1 MNSKRVK
8 FLKQEPITLDDMTI
22 NHWEEYDVTQMQIMR
37 FIYRSDIVDGAQFNI
52 GNPLN
57 VYEVISQIILVIS

>member
-52 GNPLN
+52 GNP
-57 VYEVISQIILVIS
+57 